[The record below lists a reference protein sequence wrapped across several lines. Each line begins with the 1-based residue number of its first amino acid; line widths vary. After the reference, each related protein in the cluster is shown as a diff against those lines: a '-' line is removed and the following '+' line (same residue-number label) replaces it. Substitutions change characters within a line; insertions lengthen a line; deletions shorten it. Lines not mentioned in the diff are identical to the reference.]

1 MVKCIINAVHFYFF
15 SRIMQ
20 EQGLLN
26 QYSDLWTKDL
36 KNPMF
41 LNLQKNLNRLLES
54 LELRDKNII
63 LAVS

>member
-1 MVKCIINAVHFYFF
+1 
-15 SRIMQ
+15 MQ
-20 EQGLLN
+20 EQGLVN

-41 LNLQKNLNRLLES
+41 LNLQKKLNKLLEL
-54 LELRDKNII
+54 LELKDKHII

>member
-1 MVKCIINAVHFYFF
+1 
-15 SRIMQ
+15 MQ

-26 QYSDLWTKDL
+26 QYSDLWSKDL